1 VPRDP
6 YEVLGV
12 PRSATQEQI
21 REAHRKLAKRYHP
34 DLNKS
39 PEAAERFKETQEAY
53 DLLSDEQKRKRF
65 DQHGFAGPGSPAGP
79 GFGGTGG
86 PAGGWSNVDPSTFE
100 EIFGDFLGGG
110 RRGAGS
116 RRGGSRAGE
125 DLASEITVD
134 FTTAAIGGVRHVSV
148 QNGGDTIELDVRIP
162 PGIESGG
169 QLRLRGKGAPG
180 LGGGPAGDLVL
191 RVSVAPHP
199 WFRREG
205 LDIVVEVPISIA
217 EAALGTTV
225 EVPLLE
231 GTATLRVPPG
241 TGSGKRLRLKGK
253 GVKAKSGTGDL
264 HAVIRVDAPR
274 SLSDEDR
281 AAMERMKSNEADP
294 RADAP
299 WNRPG

>member
-1 VPRDP
+1 MPRDP

-12 PRSATQEQI
+12 PRTATADQI

-39 PEAAERFKETQEAY
+39 PEAGERFKEAQEAY
-53 DLLSDEQKRKRF
+53 DLLSDDEKRKRF
-65 DQHGFAGPGSPAGP
+65 DQFGFAGPAGGP
-79 GFGGTGG
+79 GSGGAT
-86 PAGGWSNVDPSTFE
+86 PGGWSNVDPSTFE
-100 EIFGDFLGGG
+100 EIFGDFLGGRG
-110 RRGAGS
+110 RGPGGT

-125 DLASEITVD
+125 DLESDITVD
-134 FTTAAIGGVRHVSV
+134 FTTAALGGVRHVSA

-169 QLRLRGKGAPG
+169 LLRLRGKGGPGMGGAP
-180 LGGGPAGDLVL
+180 PGDLVL
-191 RVSVAPHP
+191 RIMVAPHP

-225 EVPLLE
+225 EVPLLD
-231 GTATLRVPPG
+231 GTASLRVPPG

-253 GVKAKSGTGDL
+253 GVKAKSGSGDL
-264 HAVIRVDAPR
+264 HAVLRVEPPR
-274 SLSDEDR
+274 SLSEEDR
-281 AAMERMKSNEADP
+281 AALERMKASEPDP

-299 WNRPG
+299 WNRAT